1 MKVLM
6 IIAFRNFQD
15 WEFSKPKEIFEDSN
29 IQVDVAST
37 QKGVSKGTFGLDY
50 KVSLILEEIIPK
62 IKEYDAIIFVGGA
75 GTPIIRKKKETISI
89 AENAYKLNKIIGAI
103 CWAPTILAK
112 AGILKNK
119 KATCWLGF
127 DSEYNLNTDKVLE
140 QYGCD
145 FVNKDLVI
153 DQNIITAEGPM
164 VAEKFANE
172 ILKLLNVAKGEKH

>member
-1 MKVLM
+1 M

-15 WEFSKPKEIFEDSN
+15 WEFSKPKEIFEKFN
-29 IQVDVAST
+29 IQIDVAST
-37 QKGVSKGTFGLDY
+37 QKGLAKGTFGLDY

-75 GTPIIRKKKETISI
+75 GTPIIRKKKETILI

-112 AGILKNK
+112 SGILKNK

-127 DSEYNLNTDKVLE
+127 DSEYNANTDKVLE

-145 FVNKDLVI
+145 YSKDFVVVDK
-153 DQNIITAEGPM
+153 NIVTAEGPM
-164 VAEKFANE
+164 HAEKFANE
-172 ILKLLNVAKGEKH
+172 ILKLLHATEGEKH